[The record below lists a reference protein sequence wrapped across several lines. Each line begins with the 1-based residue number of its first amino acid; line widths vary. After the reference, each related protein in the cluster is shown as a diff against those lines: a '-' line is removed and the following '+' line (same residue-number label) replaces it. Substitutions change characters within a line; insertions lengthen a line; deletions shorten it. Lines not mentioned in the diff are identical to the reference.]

1 MVFLCTSIGAMLVML
16 LSHNWILNGSL
27 CVCVCEGGRRVDVW
41 EFLGVLNMLS

>member
-1 MVFLCTSIGAMLVML
+1 MGHCV
-16 LSHNWILNGSL
+16 